1 MGASP
6 LRLLLAAVVL
16 LSALPARAEM
26 GPCKPDKF
34 EGLTCGAGVN
44 AARVIKDTLSPDKRF
59 AFAWRSPGA
68 EPTDQPDSTDTIELL
83 LVRLAD
89 GAILA
94 KAETQYWDTGEIH
107 ANRLLEE
114 VSWSANSRFAVRV
127 LRQRFDTGSFD
138 VFVLG
143 EKDAATVDLLKI
155 VEPALRA
162 RLEKKIGNTEA
173 YVLSVQGGKKLKIN
187 NAGVIQA
194 AVSLWHPKEGPEEA
208 YAVTLRVTR
217 GKAGLGANVLGAK
230 LERVAKGSKRI
241 FP

>member
-1 MGASP
+1 M

-16 LSALPARAEM
+16 FSALPARAGM
-26 GPCKPDKF
+26 GPCTPDKF
-34 EGLTCGAGVN
+34 EGLTCGSGLN
-44 AARVIKDTLSPDKRF
+44 AARVINDTLSLDKRL
-59 AFAWRSPGA
+59 AFAWRAPGA
-68 EPTDQPDSTDTIELL
+68 EPTDQPDSDDTIELL

-94 KAETQYWDTGEIH
+94 KAATQYWDTGETH
-107 ANRLLEE
+107 ANRLREQ
-114 VSWSANSRFAVRV
+114 VSWSPDSRTAVRV

-138 VFVLG
+138 VFALT
-143 EKDAATVDLLKI
+143 EKDAATADLLKI

-173 YVLSVQGGKKLKIN
+173 YVLSVDHAEKVKVS

-194 AVSLWHPKEGPEEA
+194 GVSLWHPKEGPEER

-217 GKAGLGANVLGAK
+217 GKEGLSAK
-230 LERVAKGSKRI
+230 IESIGKSKKGI
-241 FP
+241 HP

>member
-1 MGASP
+1 MRTTAAAIV
-6 LRLLLAAVVL
+6 LALLA
-16 LSALPARAEM
+16 ALPARAEM

-44 AARVIKDTLSPDKRF
+44 AARVIKGTLSPDKRF
-59 AFAWRSPGA
+59 AFAWRAPNA
-68 EPTDQPDSTDTIELL
+68 EPTDQPDTTDAIDLL

-94 KAETQYWDTGEIH
+94 KAATQYWDNGEMR
-107 ANRLLEE
+107 ANRLDEE
-114 VSWSANSRFAVRV
+114 VSWSPDSRAAVRA
-127 LRQRFDTGSFD
+127 LHQRFDTGSFD
-138 VFVLG
+138 AFALRS
-143 EKDAATVDLLKI
+143 DASAADTVDLLKI

-162 RLEKKIGNTEA
+162 RLAKKIGNTEA

-217 GKAGLGANVLGAK
+217 GKTGLSAR
-230 LERVAKGSKRI
+230 LERVAKGPKRM
-241 FP
+241 